1 MTIDKTIEA
10 IADERHF
17 VSGSCKGERCVC
29 GEDATHKVGEEIPR
43 SDPFQIRHNFTQYV
57 CCQCF
62 VNIVGNAAFCGL
74 KRQHL
79 AAELKELREFV
90 GAMRPGSAIF
100 TKGGAIL
107 CGGDGNWYTDHHGKF
122 DSAIDAYRKMKA
134 GEGE

>member
-1 MTIDKTIEA
+1 MDKIKTPEQKCRERNRVLRRKLFQWQEQAAKIGNLIGCSSVDIEEHITNLFNTA
-10 IADERHF
+10 ADQSR
-17 VSGSCKGERCVC
+17 VI
-29 GEDATHKVGEEIPR
+29 EEL
-43 SDPFQIRHNFTQYV
+43 T
-57 CCQCF
+57 
-62 VNIVGNAAFCGL
+62 
-74 KRQHL
+74 
-79 AAELKELREFV
+79 AELKQLREFV

>member
-1 MTIDKTIEA
+1 MIDETLEA
-10 IADERHF
+10 IKALPKNGRLIIDAGGRDE
-17 VSGSCKGERCVC
+17 VKTPLTT
-29 GEDATHKVGEEIPR
+29 AKI
-43 SDPFQIRHNFTQYV
+43 I
-57 CCQCF
+57 
-62 VNIVGNAAFCGL
+62 A
-74 KRQHL
+74 L

>member
-10 IADERHF
+10 IETLPDDTMLRIELH
-17 VSGSCKGERCVC
+17 
-29 GEDATHKVGEEIPR
+29 D
-43 SDPFQIRHNFTQYV
+43 SDGAY
-57 CCQCF
+57 
-62 VNIVGNAAFCGL
+62 AAYGYIAGPDL
-74 KRQHL
+74 KAL

>member
-1 MTIDKTIEA
+1 LASFK
-10 IADERHF
+10 
-17 VSGSCKGERCVC
+17 GS
-29 GEDATHKVGEEIPR
+29 D
-43 SDPFQIRHNFTQYV
+43 
-57 CCQCF
+57 
-62 VNIVGNAAFCGL
+62 L
-74 KRQHL
+74 KQL
-79 AAELKELREFV
+79 AAELQQLREFV